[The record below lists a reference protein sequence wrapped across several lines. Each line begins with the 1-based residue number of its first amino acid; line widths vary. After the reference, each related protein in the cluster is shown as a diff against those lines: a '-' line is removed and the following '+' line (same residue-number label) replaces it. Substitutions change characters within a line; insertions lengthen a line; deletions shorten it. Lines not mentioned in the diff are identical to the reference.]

1 MYFTGCWPGC
11 CCAKNLKS
19 TTKNKN
25 TMADSSTLL
34 GHPILEGWMLKKKRK
49 KMQGFARRYFYLS
62 QEPAVLS
69 YSFSPNSRIRDSVLI
84 KLASISISRKS
95 RSIHIDSGGSLV
107 MHIKTLSDPD
117 FLRWTQTLQSL
128 VTNGNLKECQRR
140 PRQNPR
146 TSTAK
151 ALPRYSEFNRSDGGP
166 SLRPVELSN
175 LYHSVAKMQAPLSM
189 LEEVQNDLREL
200 LFPAS
205 PSTEPL
211 APPQSNTPARS
222 RSPPPPPSPLPAAA
236 AVAPP
241 TPQLSYTPPNP
252 SPKLQY
258 TTPKGKKP
266 NPFKH
271 YSHHQIPNSADSH
284 KVFQTINEAVTQL
297 KTEHLN
303 LIDLINTHRTSIV
316 TDQPSQLTQIN
327 TRTAPT
333 NMTWNSRPSISSFS
347 TISEYVSPL
356 SSAGSQLAMRRRSS
370 TVTKTSQ
377 RLLLEEEEAAA
388 AAAERVSYQV
398 IGPSDESEVDDSE
411 DDTIFHD
418 APDHNLVFVDL
429 DLYNNGHDT
438 EAELTGPIDLSGS
451 GDESDGSSSSPEE
464 DNNDDDHDH
473 IRPNSHSR
481 SSSDHRRSTPKQNP
495 TSTKVD
501 SLQLTHNLPDQSS
514 SSLNLSAPSLTV
526 KRRTTLPSPV
536 CGDEF
541 SIFSMLK
548 KNVGKDLSQISF
560 PISFNEPISATQKI
574 CEECE
579 YVDELLSKAV
589 KINSDPLE
597 RLMYIASFVV
607 SGFCHTKTRAIR
619 KPFNPMLGETYECIR
634 PEKGLKFIS
643 EKVVHHPPMIAAYA
657 EGKNWKL
664 EINSSARQKFWGQ
677 SLEIIPEGLNRLTI
691 FNSDNREDMDVY
703 EWDKPSSFVRNL
715 VSGTK
720 YLEHIGKVTISKQNS
735 KGEKA
740 TIEFK
745 PGSTFGGE
753 GSRNKVEIK
762 VYDHTGKIAINVSGK
777 WDSYLTRSDT
787 NREIFKANPL
797 PLKSIE
803 FYGLTQFAIELNEL
817 TPDLITFDP
826 SGKTIEDDPEGFLKN
841 VKTVLPSTDS
851 RLRPDLRLYENG
863 MVDRADQVKLTL
875 EENQRNRRKLDQ
887 FDGVLPVWFQLDQD
901 DKSWIYK
908 GGYFENRATE
918 NPEWKDLDLF

>member
-1 MYFTGCWPGC
+1 
-11 CCAKNLKS
+11 
-19 TTKNKN
+19 
-25 TMADSSTLL
+25 MADSSTLL

-222 RSPPPPPSPLPAAA
+222 RSPHHHHR
-236 AVAPP
+236 
-241 TPQLSYTPPNP
+241 
-252 SPKLQY
+252 
-258 TTPKGKKP
+258 
-266 NPFKH
+266 H
-271 YSHHQIPNSADSH
+271 YQQQQHHHQIPNSADSH

-377 RLLLEEEEAAA
+377 RLLLEEKKLQPQQPKEF
-388 AAAERVSYQV
+388 R
-398 IGPSDESEVDDSE
+398 
-411 DDTIFHD
+411 TKL
-418 APDHNLVFVDL
+418 LVL
-429 DLYNNGHDT
+429 PMSLN
-438 EAELTGPIDLSGS
+438 GS

-526 KRRTTLPSPV
+526 KRRTTLPSP
-536 CGDEF
+536 
-541 SIFSMLK
+541 
-548 KNVGKDLSQISF
+548 DLSQISF

-619 KPFNPMLGETYECIR
+619 KPFCGICRRKELE
-634 PEKGLKFIS
+634 
-643 EKVVHHPPMIAAYA
+643 
-657 EGKNWKL
+657 L
-664 EINSSARQKFWGQ
+664 EINSSARQKFW
-677 SLEIIPEGLNRLTI
+677 
-691 FNSDNREDMDVY
+691 V
-703 EWDKPSSFVRNL
+703 NL
-715 VSGTK
+715 
-720 YLEHIGKVTISKQNS
+720 
-735 KGEKA
+735 
-740 TIEFK
+740 
-745 PGSTFGGE
+745 
-753 GSRNKVEIK
+753 
-762 VYDHTGKIAINVSGK
+762 
-777 WDSYLTRSDT
+777 W
-787 NREIFKANPL
+787 
-797 PLKSIE
+797 KS
-803 FYGLTQFAIELNEL
+803 
-817 TPDLITFDP
+817 
-826 SGKTIEDDPEGFLKN
+826 FLKD
-841 VKTVLPSTDS
+841 LTD
-851 RLRPDLRLYENG
+851 
-863 MVDRADQVKLTL
+863 
-875 EENQRNRRKLDQ
+875 
-887 FDGVLPVWFQLDQD
+887 
-901 DKSWIYK
+901 
-908 GGYFENRATE
+908 
-918 NPEWKDLDLF
+918 